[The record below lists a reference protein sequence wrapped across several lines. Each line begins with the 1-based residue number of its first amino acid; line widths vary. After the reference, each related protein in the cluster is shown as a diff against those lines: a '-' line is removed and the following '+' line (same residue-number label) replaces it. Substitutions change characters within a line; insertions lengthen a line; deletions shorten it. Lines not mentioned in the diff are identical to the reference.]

1 MKGIKGN
8 GLRIAM
14 VATGL
19 LLSAACP
26 GRVPDGLYRDPIAAA
41 PVTDEELEIQY
52 LGVGGFLLRRGEHA
66 LLTAPFFSNPTLAQ
80 VVANLPIES
89 DVERVRTELPRVD
102 DVCGIVVGH
111 AHYDHA
117 MDLPEV
123 ARHTRSD
130 APIFGSKTLAHT
142 LAPAIDRDRLI
153 PVNELAGDSTR
164 SGSWIHLA
172 GCPIRILPILS
183 EHAPHF
189 AGIKVMGGT
198 YDEDLD
204 ELPTRAWGWV
214 EGQTLAY
221 LIDFLDPDGSVAHR
235 VHYQDAA
242 STAPHGLPAPEVLE
256 EHAVDV
262 ALITVAGYDQVDD
275 YPARALEALEPRHV
289 LGGHWEDFF
298 AAPQASAH
306 AVPGIDF
313 DDFVEAVDAALT
325 PGSTWTL
332 PDYKAT
338 VRLAPATS
346 GTAYAQR

>member
-1 MKGIKGN
+1 MIRSIHGT
-8 GLRIAM
+8 LAIA
-14 VATGL
+14 L
-19 LLSAACP
+19 LVTAACP
-26 GRVPDGLYRDPIAAA
+26 GRVPEGLYRDPIAEMA
-41 PVTDEELEIQY
+41 TSIDELEVQY
-52 LGVGGFLLRRGEHA
+52 LGVGGFLLRRGDHA
-66 LLTAPFFSNPTLAQ
+66 ILTAPFFSNPSLAQ
-80 VVANLPIES
+80 VVANLPIAS
-89 DVERVRTELPRVD
+89 DEERVRAELPPVD

-123 ARHTRSD
+123 ARHTRPE
-130 APIFGSKTLAHT
+130 APILGSATLVHT
-142 LAPAIDRDRLI
+142 LAPAIDRDRLWAM
-153 PVNELAGDSTR
+153 NDLAGDVTR
-164 SGSWIHLA
+164 PGSWVELP
-172 GCPIRILPILS
+172 GCPIRVLPILS

-204 ELPTRAWGWV
+204 ALPTRAWGWV

-221 LIDFLDPDGSVAHR
+221 LIDFLNPDGSVAHR

-242 STAPHGLPAPEVLE
+242 STAPHGLPAPSILE

-275 YPARALEALEPRHV
+275 YPARALEALTPRRV
-289 LGGHWEDFF
+289 IGGHWEDFF
-298 AAPQASAH
+298 AAPQADAH
-306 AVPGIDF
+306 VVPGIDF
-313 DDFVEAVDAALT
+313 GDFVEALEDALT

-338 VRLAPATS
+338 VRLAPASS
-346 GTAYAQR
+346 GTAYARR